1 LIDAVA
7 IQGRRRVERDTVNRA
22 LSDNQNV
29 LFLGLEVKLLN
40 YAFGG
45 NMAFKRFL
53 LVLIIM
59 FGAAALVAAQDSGSD
74 RELSVEESYL
84 QESIELMMIR
94 EQSRADSRD
103 MKLVALEYIGDAIG
117 RGNTGP
123 EVQSALEYLSMEGVL
138 NKTRENG
145 RLVNNYPDVRT
156 RAATYLGELKT
167 PEAKKTL
174 IKMVLADPEPMVLTE
189 AIKSLGRIGLNDN
202 DDTISAISWVVTRF
216 DVLNPDNLLA
226 LSALEA
232 YEKLAEA
239 GGGIKDP
246 NVIRTII
253 RIAEGP
259 YIRPVQERAKQVLM
273 NMRKQAAQNDSERN
287 AVTVR
292 QGN

>member
-1 LIDAVA
+1 MDLKRLLWALI
-7 IQGRRRVERDTVNRA
+7 
-22 LSDNQNV
+22 S
-29 LFLGLEVKLLN
+29 LGGVVV
-40 YAFGG
+40 
-45 NMAFKRFL
+45 MAA
-53 LVLIIM
+53 
-59 FGAAALVAAQDSGSD
+59 GQDSGSAGIGSE

-103 MKLVALEYIGDAIG
+103 MKLVALEYIGDAIN

-145 RLVNNYPDVRT
+145 RLVNTYPDVRT
-156 RAATYLGELKT
+156 KAATYLGELKT

-189 AIKSLGRIGLNDN
+189 AVKSLGKIGLNDN
-202 DDTISAISWVVTRF
+202 DDTINAISWVVTRF

-259 YIRPVQERAKQVLM
+259 YIKPVQERAKQVLI
-273 NMRKQAAQNDSERN
+273 NLRKQAAQNDSSKN
-287 AVTVR
+287 
-292 QGN
+292 GGGIKSG